1 MEDNPV
7 LIYPVDDED
16 RNTENESKLS
26 KGILKK
32 IQNYFSVI
40 IRRSIKSICF
50 SQIYSP
56 GLFTRPFCNVLVSA
70 VVMCL
75 IYSAFF
81 PGGGLLD
88 IVVKDGRNSDD
99 GSVGFTSQGK
109 NDCYLL
115 TLNMN

>member
-1 MEDNPV
+1 M
-7 LIYPVDDED
+7 
-16 RNTENESKLS
+16 
-26 KGILKK
+26 
-32 IQNYFSVI
+32 
-40 IRRSIKSICF
+40 
-50 SQIYSP
+50 
-56 GLFTRPFCNVLVSA
+56 LVSA

-99 GSVGFTSQGK
+99 GTVGFTSQGK